1 MKKSALVLLLAAGSL
16 AACVTGPY
24 GSSIRFPYF
33 WPGTAGFGGDIDQY
47 RFKEPSGIVFDPKR
61 GTLFVVDDGGLVGEI
76 TKEGRPVFVKEVP
89 GDLED
94 ITLDPRTG
102 LLYIVVE
109 GEDVILEF
117 DPDRREVTRQFPI
130 NRAWRGNPNFLEKQ
144 MNKYDNGLESL
155 AFVPNPVHPE
165 GGTFYAGNQWD
176 PAVVVELL
184 VPLRSS
190 REPTAEARIIRVLP
204 VKIDDPAAIYFDP
217 RTRRLNILSDADN
230 ILYEV
235 TLEGWLMAQYAF
247 PGNDQEG
254 LARDDEG
261 YLYIAQDN
269 GGIIRIKDLR
279 R

>member
-1 MKKSALVLLLAAGSL
+1 
-16 AACVTGPY
+16 
-24 GSSIRFPYF
+24 
-33 WPGTAGFGGDIDQY
+33 
-47 RFKEPSGIVFDPKR
+47 
-61 GTLFVVDDGGLVGEI
+61 
-76 TKEGRPVFVKEVP
+76 
-89 GDLED
+89 
-94 ITLDPRTG
+94 

-117 DPDRREVTRQFPI
+117 DADRREVTRRFPI

-144 MNKYDNGLESL
+144 MNKYDNGVESL
-155 AFVPNPVHPE
+155 TFVPNPVHPE

-190 REPTAEARIIRVLP
+190 WAPTAEARIIRVLP
-204 VKIDDPAAIYFDP
+204 VKIDDPAAMYFDP

-254 LARDDEG
+254 LARDSEG
-261 YLYIAQDN
+261 YLYIAQDS
-269 GGIIRIKDLR
+269 GGIIKIKDLR

>member
-1 MKKSALVLLLAAGSL
+1 MKKIVLPLALAVLGLASCA
-16 AACVTGPY
+16 VGPW
-24 GSSIRFPYF
+24 GPSIRFPYF
-33 WPGTAGFGGDIDQY
+33 WPGTPGFGGDIDQY
-47 RFKEPSGIVFDPKR
+47 RFKEPSGIVYVPHR

-76 TKEGRPVFVKEVP
+76 TKKGRPVFVTEVP

-94 ITLDPRTG
+94 ITLDPTTG

-109 GEDVILEF
+109 GDDVILEF
-117 DPDRREVTRQFPI
+117 DPGRREVTRRFPV
-130 NRAWRGNPNFLEKQ
+130 NRAWRGNLNFLQKMVTQ
-144 MNKYDNGLESL
+144 YDNGLESL
-155 AFVPNPVHPE
+155 AFVPDPAHPQ

-176 PAVVVELL
+176 PPVIVELE

-190 REPTAEARIIRVLP
+190 RAPSAEAHIIRVLP
-204 VKIDDPAAIYFDP
+204 VKIDDPAAMYFDP
-217 RTRRLNILSDADN
+217 HTRRLNIVSDADN
-230 ILYEV
+230 ILVEV
-235 TLEGWLMAQYAF
+235 TLEGRLIAQYAF

-269 GGIIRIKDLR
+269 GGIVKIKDLR